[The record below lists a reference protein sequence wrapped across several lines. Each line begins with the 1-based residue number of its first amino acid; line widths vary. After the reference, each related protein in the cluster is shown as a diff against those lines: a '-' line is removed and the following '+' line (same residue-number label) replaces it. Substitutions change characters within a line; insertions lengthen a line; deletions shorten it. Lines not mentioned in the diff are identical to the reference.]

1 MSCIVKGIF
10 SSVRFDF
17 ASPETAAPFPFWTLK
32 TEYPLVKYVLF
43 AASVQSGAPWPAF
56 QRAKF
61 IDLEYRAAPGS
72 AMTRKEHND
81 TPVQSQSEHL
91 RDRHSDGAA
100 GNENGSDRPSVGVKL
115 PWRRLAPDR
124 LAGYIPKWPSFVYS
138 QNRRKH
144 HYERQRTK
152 LHMWSSLQRSRNA
165 DVRATRSTRANPP

>member
-1 MSCIVKGIF
+1 M
-10 SSVRFDF
+10 RFDF

-100 GNENGSDRPSVGVKL
+100 GNENGSDRPSVGGETPV
-115 PWRRLAPDR
+115 AS
-124 LAGYIPKWPSFVYS
+124 A
-138 QNRRKH
+138 
-144 HYERQRTK
+144 
-152 LHMWSSLQRSRNA
+152 RSRPFGRLHTEMTIFRVFA
-165 DVRATRSTRANPP
+165 EQEETPLWATKNETSHVIFTAKEP